1 MPTRLILPW
10 TEEQARALEVG
21 DEVFLTGP
29 IVVAREAA
37 HRALLARDD
46 ARFGALAEGTIV
58 YHCAPVVT
66 RDPQTRSWRFLAA
79 GPTPSHRLEPYE
91 AEVLARYRLRGVLG
105 EGGMGAQTLAALA
118 DLGAVYLHAVRGL
131 AVALARR
138 VSRVRG
144 PHLLDELGL
153 ADAIWSIEVE
163 DFPAVVTMDA
173 RGRSLHA
180 AAAEPAEGAAVEDP
194 AA

>member
-1 MPTRLILPW
+1 MPNCLMLPW
-10 TEEQARALEVG
+10 TEEQARALEAG
-21 DEVFLTGP
+21 DEVFLTGR
-29 IVVAREAA
+29 IVVAREVA
-37 HRALLARDD
+37 HRALLARAD
-46 ARFGALAEGTIV
+46 ARFRALGHGTIV

-66 RDPQTRSWRFLAA
+66 RDVPTREWRFLAA
-79 GPTPSHRLEPYE
+79 GPTPSHRVEPYQ
-91 AEVLARYRLRGVLG
+91 AEVLARYGLRGVLG
-105 EGGMGAQTLAALA
+105 QGGMGARTLAALA
-118 DLGAVYLHAVRGL
+118 DHGAVYLHAVRGL

-180 AAAEPAEGAAVEDP
+180 AAAEPGGGAVVEDP

>member
-1 MPTRLILPW
+1 MPNRLTLPW

-21 DEVFLTGP
+21 EEVFLSGR
-29 IVVAREAA
+29 IVVAREVA
-37 HRALLARDD
+37 HRVLLARDD
-46 ARFGALAEGTIV
+46 ARFRALAQGTIV

-66 RDPQTRSWRFLAA
+66 RDAQTREWRFLAA
-79 GPTPSHRLEPYE
+79 GPTPSHRVEPYQ
-91 AEVLARYRLRGVLG
+91 AQVLARYGLRGVLG
-105 EGGMGAQTLAALA
+105 QGGMGTRTLAALA
-118 DLGAVYLHAVRGL
+118 DHGAVYLHAARGL
-131 AVALARR
+131 AVALARC

-144 PHLLDELGL
+144 PHLADELGL
-153 ADAIWSIEVE
+153 TDAVWSIEVE

-180 AAAEPAEGAAVEDP
+180 AAAECGGAVIEDP